1 MSKIKDWLIYEQQKE
16 YEMYIGYE
24 YWLFENNIQV
34 LKEND
39 INEMEEE
46 LKNPS
51 TLSNFIIS
59 NIPFNNANYNNSL
72 VGA

>member
-1 MSKIKDWLIYEQQKE
+1 MSKIKDWLIHEQQKE
-16 YEMYIGYE
+16 YERYIGYE
-24 YWLFENNIQV
+24 EWLFENKIQV